1 MEKMKM
7 ETPDGTK
14 KNIERIKALF
24 PNVITEMK
32 DEKGNLKEGI
42 DFERLKQELSGDVVE
57 GTERYDFTWVGKK
70 AAILEAHTPIR
81 KTLRPCI
88 EESKDWETTEN
99 LYIEGDNLDVLKLLQ
114 ESYLGKVKMI
124 YIDPPYNTGND
135 FLYNDN
141 FTMDKEEYEDQTES
155 IDEEGHRLFRNTESN
170 GRFHSDWCSMMYPR
184 LKLAR
189 TLLSE
194 DGVIF
199 ISVDDNEID
208 NIKKICNDI
217 YGIDNFI
224 ATMVWKSKPQGGND
238 NKLIVTE
245 HEYIIIYSKE
255 INKVYLKGKL
265 HDNNKYKNNDIHYEE
280 RGAYSLAKLDNSVLE
295 YRINLDYPIECPDKS
310 LIYPGGVVKEEWNKR
325 KNGGNS
331 KRDWQWRWSEKKYKE
346 AVENDM
352 VEFKYSNDKWKIYSK
367 EYEKM
372 DYNGKI
378 IQREIKYR
386 SIIDNITTINGTREF
401 NKIFNE
407 RIFTYPKPIELIQ
420 KFIRMALDSGERIL
434 DFFSGSATTAHAVM
448 QLNAEDGGNRKFIMV
463 QLPEPC
469 DESSEAFRAGYKN
482 ICEIGKER
490 IRRAGEKIKEEIQ
503 GSNKQLKL
511 GEEPKEVPDIGFRV
525 FKADSTNMK
534 DVYYAPHEYSQERLL
549 DFESNIK
556 EERTELDLLYGVL
569 LEWGLPLSLKHE
581 METVEGIAVHTIDHN
596 ALIACFACQVPE
608 NVFVEI
614 AKRQPL
620 RAVFRDGSFSSGQD
634 KINAWEIFKEHAPN
648 TQIKVL

>member
-7 ETPDGTK
+7 ETPNGTK

-70 AAILEAHTPIR
+70 AAILEANTPIR

-135 FLYNDN
+135 FIYDDN
-141 FTMDKEEYEDQTES
+141 FTMDQEAYEDQ
-155 IDEEGHRLFRNTESN
+155 IGLFDEEDRRLFRNTESN

-199 ISVDDNEID
+199 ISIDDNEVH
-208 NIKKICNDI
+208 NMRKICDEVFGEGNFVGTLIRKVMEGGKSDSS
-217 YGIDNFI
+217 GIAI
-224 ATMVWKSKPQGGND
+224 
-238 NKLIVTE
+238 E
-245 HEYIIIYSKE
+245 HEYCHIYVKNT
-255 INKVYLKGKL
+255 ILGIYKRKNVKLDHYNKQDEFFVDRGYYYLKPLENGGLGYVASLDYAIKGPDGVDIYPGDYHGDNGYRWVWGVDKFRHALKL
-265 HDNNKYKNNDIHYEE
+265 NMIEFIKSQKDKNKYKVYYKIYEKVDTDGNECNKELPYQSLYLEGYTNRQAINDIK
-280 RGAYSLAKLDNSVLE
+280 KL
-295 YRINLDYPIECPDKS
+295 
-310 LIYPGGVVKEEWNKR
+310 
-325 KNGGNS
+325 
-331 KRDWQWRWSEKKYKE
+331 
-346 AVENDM
+346 
-352 VEFKYSNDKWKIYSK
+352 
-367 EYEKM
+367 
-372 DYNGKI
+372 
-378 IQREIKYR
+378 
-386 SIIDNITTINGTREF
+386 F
-401 NKIFNE
+401 NKNRAFD
-407 RIFTYPKPIELIQ
+407 YPKPLSFL
-420 KFIRMALDSGERIL
+420 KTVSCMATKKSDFIL

-448 QLNAEDGGNRKFIMV
+448 QLNAEDSGKRKFIMV
-463 QLPEPC
+463 QLQEPC

-503 GSNKQLKL
+503 DSNKQIKM
-511 GEEPKEVPDIGFRV
+511 GEEPKTVPDIGFRV

-620 RAVFRDGSFSSGQD
+620 RAVFRDGSFSSSQD